1 MAAISSAIIG
11 GAGLAMS
18 AYQTIDG
25 ANQAKKAQRQ
35 LNDYERQELDNAF
48 KDIEISTLG
57 ADLLREENARTS
69 ANMVDAAQ
77 QGGSRSIIGA
87 VPKIVGATNQINQQ
101 AARMIDDQNIN
112 REFAIAGD
120 NARIEGITENRDMQN
135 IGALGSQVNAGRQD
149 MMNGIMGGM
158 SSLAYMGRGLNT
170 DSNTGLNPDGTPI
183 PRPQIEGTGLLVPMG
198 ATQPFF
204 NNAGSATSM
213 LQSRPPTQI
222 PNSFT
227 YNPMEEMLQ
236 RMYGGNQNSFF
247 SNPII

>member
-120 NARIEGITENRDMQN
+120 NARIEGIIENRDMQN

-170 DSNTGLNPDGTPI
+170 DSKTGLNPDGTPI
-183 PRPQIEGTGLLVPMG
+183 PRPQIEGTGSLVPMG
-198 ATQPFF
+198 VTQFGDS
-204 NNAGSATSM
+204 AASATSI

-236 RMYGGNQNSFF
+236 RMYGGNKNSFF